1 MLALRTGAPIVPIG
15 IVDSDRRWPK
25 GQKLPRPGGRVV
37 FRIGKPFLL
46 RDVIGAG
53 RGRDAKVRA
62 TRELMGRIAAL
73 LPPRQRGVYASD
85 VGTSASVEPSP
96 ASSSSP

>member
-25 GQKLPRPGGRVV
+25 GQKLPRPGGRVA
-37 FRIGKPFLL
+37 FRIGQPFRLS
-46 RDVIGAG
+46 DVTGG
-53 RGRDAKVRA
+53 ERGRDAKARA

-73 LPPRQRGVYASD
+73 LPPRQRGVYASEVAAQAAPD
-85 VGTSASVEPSP
+85 KQLVDQAT
-96 ASSSSP
+96 